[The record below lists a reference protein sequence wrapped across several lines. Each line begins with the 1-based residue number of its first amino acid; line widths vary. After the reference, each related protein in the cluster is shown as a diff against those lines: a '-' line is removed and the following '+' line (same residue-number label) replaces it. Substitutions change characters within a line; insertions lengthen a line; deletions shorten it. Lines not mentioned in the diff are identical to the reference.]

1 MDLEIENNLKTEINN
16 EINND
21 IKIKQQNFLESD
33 LGKVINTGID
43 IGLKA
48 ILPDFVED
56 QIIEIKDAIMENG
69 FKEGINQVINSAI
82 DLGKSVSGIFTRNF
96 ENISQV
102 QTAVKNGGIIDGV
115 SDLLDVSI
123 KFAKEKGVI
132 NSTVA
137 SVIKE
142 GKNTILNSVSNKIE
156 DTLTDQLKSVEKLEE
171 HCEKWNEHYK
181 NQDFDKM
188 ENSIKNI
195 KKYLDKVVPFENT
208 INNARKIENL
218 HTLIKNNGKKFELS
232 EEEIKLAEKL

>member
-1 MDLEIENNLKTEINN
+1 MNLEIENNLKTEINN
-16 EINND
+16 E

-33 LGKVINTGID
+33 LGKVINAGID
-43 IGLKA
+43 IGLKSV
-48 ILPDFVED
+48 LPDFVEN
-56 QIIEIKDAIMENG
+56 QIIEIKDAIMESG
-69 FKEGINQVINSAI
+69 FKEGLKQVINSAI
-82 DLGKSVSGIFTRNF
+82 DFGKSVSGIFTGKF

-102 QTAVKNGGIIDGV
+102 QTAIKNGGIIDGV
-115 SDLLDVSI
+115 SELLDFSI

-132 NSTVA
+132 NSTIATVL
-137 SVIKE
+137 KE

-156 DTLTDQLKSVEKLEE
+156 DALTDQLKSVEKLES

-195 KKYLDKVVPFENT
+195 KKYLDKIVPFENT

-218 HTLIKNNGKKFELS
+218 HTLIKNNGKRFELL

>member
-1 MDLEIENNLKTEINN
+1 MNLEIENNLKTEINN
-16 EINND
+16 E

-33 LGKVINTGID
+33 LGKVINAGID
-43 IGLKA
+43 IGLKSV
-48 ILPDFVED
+48 LPDFVEN
-56 QIIEIKDAIMENG
+56 QIIEIKDAIMESG
-69 FKEGINQVINSAI
+69 FKEGLKQVINSAI
-82 DLGKSVSGIFTRNF
+82 DLGKSVSGIFTGKF

-102 QTAVKNGGIIDGV
+102 QTAIKNGGIIDGV
-115 SDLLDVSI
+115 SELLDFSI

-132 NSTVA
+132 NSTIATVL
-137 SVIKE
+137 KE

-156 DTLTDQLKSVEKLEE
+156 DALTDQLKSVEKLES

-195 KKYLDKVVPFENT
+195 KKYLDKIVPFENT

-218 HTLIKNNGKKFELS
+218 HTLIKNNGKRFELL